1 MLSSY
6 AGAKCGLDLCTCRQ
20 WHKVNKVDLA
30 HYPAGN
36 KAQRKEIGM
45 NSRLSALKFVRNNKK
60 QVWVMIIALSLTFM
74 TMYTINFLFLTT
86 KESFGVLFLE
96 QPKRLAFLALTPDTM
111 GVEREDYD
119 SDADYNSAIAK
130 ARDELIAD
138 IKRHEGISG
147 AVYTQALYAQYQGI
161 VGSVGYDFPLLS
173 KEQIPKFTDH
183 MGATLIE
190 GRMPEGDGEI
200 LVDEKV
206 LKNQKMELGGYFNES
221 AFGHTFKIVGVI
233 ASDYMTCVGT
243 PMGYT
248 NSGWYIVVLCDEAND
263 DMTKVLGDIGIIPTE
278 YDTIFDSA
286 DWAEMYRE
294 IVVEQLDAALLAI
307 LIVVIIFLAISVLVA
322 YVSFMRSRVNEYCLY
337 ASIGFGRK
345 DIYGMIMREILI
357 IFGIGII
364 LGSVVTVIIMNVSG
378 HVLLEPMGLVYKY
391 FYPEHLLR
399 ILAAFV
405 AIVGLLQIPIA
416 VTVGKITT
424 IDMIEE

>member
-1 MLSSY
+1 MQERNE
-6 AGAKCGLDLCTCRQ
+6 AR
-20 WHKVNKVDLA
+20 
-30 HYPAGN
+30 
-36 KAQRKEIGM
+36 RKEIGM

-111 GVEREDYD
+111 GVEKEDYD
-119 SDADYNSAIAK
+119 SDADYSSAIAR
-130 ARDELIAD
+130 ARDRVIAD
-138 IKRHEGISG
+138 IRGHEGISG
-147 AVYTQALYAQYQGI
+147 AVFTQALYATYQGI
-161 VGSVGYDFPLLS
+161 VGGVGFDFPLLS
-173 KEQIPKFTDH
+173 KELIPKFTDH

-200 LVDEKV
+200 LVDEKI
-206 LKNQKMELGGYFNES
+206 LRNQKMELGGSFNES
-221 AFGHTFKIVGVI
+221 AYGSTFRIVGVI

-248 NSGWYIVVLCDEAND
+248 NSGWYIVVLCDEENA
-263 DMTKVLGDIGIIPTE
+263 DMTKVLEDIGITPTE
-278 YDTIFDSA
+278 YDTIFDSV
-286 DWAEMYRE
+286 DWAESYRE
-294 IVVEQLDAALLAI
+294 MVVEQLDAALLAI

-337 ASIGFGRK
+337 MSIGFGRREV
-345 DIYGMIMREILI
+345 YGMIMREILI
-357 IFGIGII
+357 IFGTGII

-378 HVLLEPMGLVYKY
+378 HFILEPLGLVYKY

-405 AIVGLLQIPIA
+405 AIIGLLQIPVA
-416 VTVGKITT
+416 VTVGNIKT